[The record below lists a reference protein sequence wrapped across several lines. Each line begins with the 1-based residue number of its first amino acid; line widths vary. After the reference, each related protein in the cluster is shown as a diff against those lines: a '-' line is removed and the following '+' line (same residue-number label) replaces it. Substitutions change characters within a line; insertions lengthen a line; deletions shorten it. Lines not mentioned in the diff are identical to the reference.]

1 MDSNTSIKKLTTL
14 KITGRLLSFLRPYKF
29 LVVLAIILLFF
40 STGLAL
46 ATPAL
51 TKTAIDNFILGKNIA
66 LLPKVAMLLLVISL
80 AESVL
85 SSLLRILTEY
95 ISQNTVHQL
104 RKTLYE
110 HINNL
115 SIGFFDWTKT
125 GDLMSRITAD
135 SHAVGQLYGFGA
147 VNILVNFLTL
157 IGIFI
162 VVTIWEPRLG
172 LLYLALIPFVV
183 IAMRAYAFKVRPLW
197 RKNRQANGE
206 ITSIMQETI
215 TSMRIIK
222 LFGTEKEELLRFSAK
237 NREVC
242 DLLISSSKVSSY
254 WQPYIGFLTSTASAL
269 VLLIGGSLVIKEQL
283 TLGTLIAFTS
293 YLGLLARPIRQSGFL
308 IGMIQS
314 SAAAGERIF
323 EILDTTSNVKEKE
336 GALDVPD
343 VAGKLTFE
351 NVSFAYPNSAM
362 IVKDISLEILP
373 RERVALVG
381 PTGAG
386 KSTLI
391 SLIPRFYDPT
401 SGRILLDGVDIKEYK
416 LKSLRAKIGFVL
428 QETFLFD
435 GSIRDNIAYGKPD
448 ASLDEIREAAK
459 AAEIDDF
466 IMTLPQSY
474 DSPIGERGVRLSG
487 GQKQRIAIARVI
499 LVNPPILI
507 LDEPTANIDA
517 GTEAKMEKALLN
529 VTNSRTTIV
538 IAHRLWAIQNAGRI
552 AVLEK
557 GQLTQVGTHTEL
569 LALGGFYKEAYLEQS
584 LQAKEVAQ

>member
-1 MDSNTSIKKLTTL
+1 MDSNTSIKRPNTL
-14 KITGRLLSFLRPYKF
+14 KIIGRLLGFLKPYKS
-29 LVVLAIILLFF
+29 LVVLAVILLFF

-51 TKTAIDNFILGKNIA
+51 TKTAIDNFIIGKNIA

-80 AESVL
+80 VESVL
-85 SSLLRILTEY
+85 SSVLRILTEY
-95 ISQNTVHQL
+95 ISQNTVHRL

-135 SHAVGQLYGFGA
+135 SQAVGRLYGFGA

-162 VVTIWEPRLG
+162 VVTVWEPRLG

-197 RKNRQANGE
+197 RRNHQANGE

-222 LFGTEKEELLRFSAK
+222 LFGTEKEELQRFATK
-237 NREVC
+237 NLEVC
-242 DLLISSSKVSSY
+242 DLLISSSHVSSY
-254 WQPYIGFLTSTASAL
+254 WQPYVGFLTSTASAL
-269 VLLIGGSLVIKEQL
+269 VLLIGGSLVIDKQL
-283 TLGTLIAFTS
+283 TIGTLIAFTS

-314 SAAAGERIF
+314 SATAGERIF
-323 EILDTTSNVKEKE
+323 EILDTVSNVTENE

-351 NVSFAYPNSAM
+351 NVSFAYANSDT
-362 IVKDISLEILP
+362 IVKDISLEIQP

-401 SGRILLDGVDIKEYK
+401 YGRILLDDVDIKEYK

-448 ASLDEIREAAK
+448 ASLEEIREAAK
-459 AAEIDDF
+459 AAEINDF
-466 IMTLPQSY
+466 IMTLPQGY

-487 GQKQRIAIARVI
+487 GQRQRIAIARVI
-499 LVNPPILI
+499 LVDPPILI

-538 IAHRLWAIQNAGRI
+538 IAHRLWAIQNANRI

-557 GQLTQVGTHTEL
+557 GQLTQVGTHEEL
-569 LALGGFYKEAYLEQS
+569 LALGGFYREAYQEQS